1 MAADRWVTSSLVG
14 PARRAFVITPADAA
28 DFANF
33 TRAIYVGV
41 AGNINV
47 RLAGDTAATV
57 LFSNVP
63 AGTVLPIAVAGVE
76 STSTTASLLIG
87 MF

>member
-1 MAADRWVTSSLVG
+1 MSGDNWPTASLEG
-14 PARRAFVITPADAA
+14 PARRGFVITPSDGADLQ
-28 DFANF
+28 NF
-33 TRAIYVGV
+33 TRAIYVGA

-47 RLAGDTAATV
+47 RMAGKTGTTV

-76 STSTTASLLIG
+76 STNTTASLLIG
-87 MF
+87 LH